1 MFAYYYWIIFVCS
14 NQCDYKQSMKK
25 NDADD
30 ENKEKFVRLCHRSKT
45 IINVIID
52 IKFLSFS
59 TVGDCQQRQKIIMI
73 PIISE
78 MEILLWREKRSQ
90 NRTIELSRYWERKK
104 EKSVTLH
111 CIEIRTL
118 RWKEKLL
125 KKKLE
130 ERWCCDNQK
139 RQWRKKNEFNDIEL
153 FGKKRP
159 PLKKKA
165 KMSSFDATKWCRL
178 WWWLKIW

>member
-1 MFAYYYWIIFVCS
+1 MSSAPNLKRCIQQTYSCEEFFQTKKKKENRKKFMFAYYYWIIFVCS

-78 MEILLWREKRSQ
+78 MEILLWREKKNVPKIGRL
-90 NRTIELSRYWERKK
+90 NYRDIERERKRN
-104 EKSVTLH
+104 L
-111 CIEIRTL
+111 
-118 RWKEKLL
+118 
-125 KKKLE
+125 
-130 ERWCCDNQK
+130 
-139 RQWRKKNEFNDIEL
+139 
-153 FGKKRP
+153 
-159 PLKKKA
+159 
-165 KMSSFDATKWCRL
+165 
-178 WWWLKIW
+178 